1 MESFFKKTNGN
12 KHSVCRSYDKIYHQ
26 VCSFKKKKRKNNM
39 CKILNKYTVYRK
51 TFALVFT
58 PRLPSLLAVEFKT
71 RQILILIQL
80 FSP

>member
-1 MESFFKKTNGN
+1 MECFFKKTNGN

-26 VCSFKKKKRKNNM
+26 VYSFKKKKRKNNM

-51 TFALVFT
+51 TFTLVFT

-71 RQILILIQL
+71 
-80 FSP
+80 

>member
-1 MESFFKKTNGN
+1 MECFFKKTNGN
-12 KHSVCRSYDKIYHQ
+12 KQSVCRSYDKIYHQ
-26 VCSFKKKKRKNNM
+26 VCSFKKKKKRKNNM

-71 RQILILIQL
+71 
-80 FSP
+80 